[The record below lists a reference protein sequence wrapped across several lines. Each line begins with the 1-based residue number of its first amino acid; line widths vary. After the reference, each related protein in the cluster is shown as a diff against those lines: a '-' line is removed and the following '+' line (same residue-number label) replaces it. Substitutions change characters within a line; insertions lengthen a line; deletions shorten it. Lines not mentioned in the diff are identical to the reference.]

1 MVVHFPRNSGAEITQ
16 KNSDE
21 AAPNASSW
29 TVDNRCGGVEK
40 GAAASGRGPDIAGQ
54 NSIALLCQSRLV

>member
-1 MVVHFPRNSGAEITQ
+1 MVVHFLRNSGVEITQ

-29 TVDNRCGGVEK
+29 TVGNRCGVEK

-54 NSIALLCQSRLV
+54 MRLPCLAGRP